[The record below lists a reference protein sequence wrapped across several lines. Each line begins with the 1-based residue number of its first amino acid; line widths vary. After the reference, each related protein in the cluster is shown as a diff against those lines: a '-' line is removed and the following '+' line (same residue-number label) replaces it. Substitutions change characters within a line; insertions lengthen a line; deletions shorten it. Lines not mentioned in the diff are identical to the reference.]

1 MRHGLPFLI
10 AAVVAALAA
19 SGAFAPRNALFRGPG
34 GFGAHAVG
42 VPGVR

>member
-19 SGAFAPRNALFRGPG
+19 SGAFAPRTAALGWRTGTSTAGLPTD
-34 GFGAHAVG
+34 A
-42 VPGVR
+42 R